1 MNALVALLLKYIPYL
16 IQASL
21 SVPQIIDFVNEMKQ
35 IFTRDKIWTP
45 EEEAAFDAK
54 VESHTQDPAWQVND

>member
-1 MNALVALLLKYIPYL
+1 MNAIVALLLKYIPYL

-21 SVPQIIDFVNEMKQ
+21 SVPQLIEFVNQMKQ
-35 IFTRDKIWTP
+35 IFTREKIWTP

-54 VESHTQDPAWQVND
+54 VESHTDDPAWKITD